1 MPRVE
6 RIHQHTPE
14 EIMAKMPDN
23 LVGSDKA
30 LYLAALKNTIPQYS
44 IDGKMDPKGAE
55 AVLAVFAGSDP
66 EIANA
71 KIDVTKT
78 YDNKF
83 AEAADK
89 KLGLMN

>member
-1 MPRVE
+1 
-6 RIHQHTPE
+6 
-14 EIMAKMPDN
+14 
-23 LVGSDKA
+23 
-30 LYLAALKNTIPQYS
+30 
-44 IDGKMDPKGAE
+44 MDPKGAE

-66 EIANA
+66 EIASA